1 MKRVGAETDLVQCP
15 YDKSHRI
22 LPHRFQ
28 VHLVRCRKNFPLAQV
43 VTCPFNVTHLL
54 KKEELDWHVTVC
66 PERKTFENSRHR
78 EEPVEE
84 LSTTMDTSFSAD
96 NSELQGNQF
105 KVPIDQSNV
114 STENWE
120 DDPNVPSYNPT
131 AYAENAPVLRMP
143 VGMSPAQRKEFRA
156 AERKRLQSL
165 MK

>member
-22 LPHRFQ
+22 LRHRFQ

-43 VTCPFNVTHLL
+43 VTCPFNVTHVLN
-54 KKEELDWHVTVC
+54 KKELDWHVTVC
-66 PERKTFENSRHR
+66 PERKTFENFRHR
-78 EEPVEE
+78 EEPIEG

-96 NSELQGNQF
+96 NSAHQGDQF
-105 KVPIDQSNV
+105 KVPIDPIDA

-120 DDPNVPSYNPT
+120 NDPDVPSYDPK
-131 AYAENAPVLRMP
+131 AYVENAPVLRMP
-143 VGMSPAQRKEFRA
+143 VGMSPAQRNEFRA
-156 AERKRLQSL
+156 AERKRLHAL